1 MAVQDNAHFKDR
13 WRNAGKMGT
22 RGRHHG
28 DRRKK
33 LEVARRRWWMI
44 GGRSINRN
52 KDKGQWRES
61 KDRKKEGTERRDA
74 GQSQT
79 LLCDSG
85 DVPVLHQLSGHGP
98 AVSGCKE
105 CSGWWCDWSER
116 GTNPPP
122 IHHPPAPRETPNR
135 RQCDC

>member
-13 WRNAGKMGT
+13 WRNAGKRGT
-22 RGRHHG
+22 RGQHHG

-74 GQSQT
+74 SQSQT
-79 LLCDSG
+79 LLSDSG

-116 GTNPPP
+116 GTN
-122 IHHPPAPRETPNR
+122 TPLR
-135 RQCDC
+135 DTKHKTM